1 MGEIIKYSNSNNLT
15 ADICHIIDEARS
27 YAYKMVDAALVLR
40 NWYIGKRI
48 DEEVLAGEERAQ
60 YGAEVIA
67 RLSRELTG
75 IYGKGF
81 SKRALYQCLRVYRM
95 FPEIVHEARAQLGSN
110 EKVHESRTQSG
121 LLSWTHYRILTQV
134 EDQEAREWYA
144 KEAYE
149 QVWSSATL
157 QRNVSSQYYYR
168 ILKTQDK

>member
-1 MGEIIKYSNSNNLT
+1 MGEIIKYSNSNNLI
-15 ADICHIIDEARS
+15 ADICQIIDEARS

-48 DEEVLAGEERAQ
+48 DEEVFAGKERAQ
-60 YGAEVIA
+60 YGAEVIT

-110 EKVHESRTQSG
+110 EKCTNLVHNPDCYHGPIIGFLLRLRIKKQENGMQKRLMIKCG
-121 LLSWTHYRILTQV
+121 LRQPCREMCRLSTISEY
-134 EDQEAREWYA
+134 
-144 KEAYE
+144 
-149 QVWSSATL
+149 
-157 QRNVSSQYYYR
+157 
-168 ILKTQDK
+168 

>member
-1 MGEIIKYSNSNNLT
+1 MAAKANL
-15 ADICHIIDEARS
+15 ALLQIV
-27 YAYKMVDAALVLR
+27 KMVDAALVMR

-48 DEEVLAGEERAQ
+48 DEEVFAGEERAQ

-95 FPEIVHEARAQLGSN
+95 FPEIVHEARAQLGSS

-121 LLSWTHYRILTQV
+121 LLSWTHYRILIGFDYCFIRDLSPKHLFYLPFCHIIW
-134 EDQEAREWYA
+134 E
-144 KEAYE
+144 K
-149 QVWSSATL
+149 
-157 QRNVSSQYYYR
+157 
-168 ILKTQDK
+168 